1 MKYRVLKSQIE
12 VKLKDWKEGRFY
24 SLDEPWADGN
34 EPKELKLCDTLEQ
47 AKEFAQRVPLAEPRY
62 MSNVVPYYLVEEVYI
77 EKVQWDEQFEEWTF
91 VDSCD
96 GYTFFS
102 KRQVEK

>member
-24 SLDEPWADGN
+24 SFDEPWSDGN
-34 EPKELKLCDTLEQ
+34 EPKELQICDTLEQ
-47 AKEFAQRVPLAEPRY
+47 AEEFATRIPLAKPKY
-62 MSNVVPYYLVEEVYI
+62 MSNVIPYYLVEEVYI

-91 VDSCD
+91 VDSCK
-96 GYTFFS
+96 GYTFS
-102 KRQVEK
+102 DLIKED